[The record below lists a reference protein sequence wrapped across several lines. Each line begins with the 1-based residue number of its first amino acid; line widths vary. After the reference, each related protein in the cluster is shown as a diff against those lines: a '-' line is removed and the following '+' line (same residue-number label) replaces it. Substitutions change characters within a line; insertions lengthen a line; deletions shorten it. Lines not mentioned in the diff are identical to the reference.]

1 MNILRNR
8 SPPLQINR
16 SSSHGN
22 QSANH
27 PHNQRQANTPGQRQ
41 NGTRGSE
48 DTGSNHPIKDQ
59 KRGTDHTDLATV
71 FGGCFKDITLICI
84 PIPISTHRLE
94 PTTRFAGKIGIY
106 QKHTKLGDTISP
118 ARCFVHGLCI
128 WDNALLDTGFGN
140 GVAHVWYSSL
150 LLLLLLLHSFFSFDS
165 TTTGTI

>member
-48 DTGSNHPIKDQ
+48 DTRSNHSIKDQ

-71 FGGCFKDITLICI
+71 FGGCFKDITLICT
-84 PIPISTHRLE
+84 PIPTPIRTRRLAGTTDIS
-94 PTTRFAGKIGIY
+94 
-106 QKHTKLGDTISP
+106 KHTKLGNTISP

-128 WDNALLDTGFGN
+128 CDNALLDIGFGN
-140 GVAHVWYSSL
+140 GVAHVWYSFL
-150 LLLLLLLHSFFSFDS
+150 FVLPLP
-165 TTTGTI
+165 